1 MAFIE
6 NNCSLVAP
14 PLKSS
19 SAADSSVTW
28 QTALITTIV
37 LLLVVVVV
45 AVAMLY
51 YMKRKNL
58 GFFKAGRV
66 RSGLHSPQYN
76 LNHVIELWGFPFEPT
91 LNSGTSGAATTSS
104 WRRRA

>member
-45 AVAMLY
+45 SHVATASVLTRIARAFVTRGQA
-51 YMKRKNL
+51 RKS
-58 GFFKAGRV
+58 V
-66 RSGLHSPQYN
+66 P
-76 LNHVIELWGFPFEPT
+76 
-91 LNSGTSGAATTSS
+91 
-104 WRRRA
+104 